1 MNLRKGNKMFN
12 LKIVDEMGFAWK
24 FTFSDMKSLK
34 SELNKWLKDIDETPL
49 EKIEIGFEE

>member
-1 MNLRKGNKMFN
+1 MFN

-49 EKIEIGFEE
+49 EKIEIGFEEE